1 MTLIRE
7 RRQQRALRL
16 SVPEPVAPLWHCAS
30 SSSSPSSS
38 GSMNSPVIEN
48 LSDLEKLAVL
58 GHGNGGTV
66 YKVRHRLTMEVYALK
81 VIRFGEDAGGA
92 AKVQQQ
98 ATHEGEILK
107 LVDSRFVVRC
117 YGVLDSALDDGGDM
131 YFVMEY
137 MATGSLQDVLCA
149 RRRLSETTISL
160 VARSVL
166 EGLRY
171 LHGIQIVHRD
181 IKPSNLLINCRGAV
195 KIADFGVSRI
205 VADTIEECDSCVG
218 TCAYMSPERVDPER
232 WDGDY
237 SDGFAADVWS
247 LGVVVL
253 ECHVGCFPLIPPG
266 QKADWATLVFGICLG
281 EKMEMPESASPEFHD
296 FFNKT

>member
-16 SVPEPVAPLWHCAS
+16 SVPEPVAPLRHYTYSSSSSSLS

-58 GHGNGGTV
+58 GHENGGTV
-66 YKVRHRLTMEVYALK
+66 YKVRHKLTMEVYALK
-81 VIRFGEDAGGA
+81 IIRFGEDAGCA

-107 LVDSRFVVRC
+107 LVDSRFV
-117 YGVLDSALDDGGDM
+117 
-131 YFVMEY
+131 
-137 MATGSLQDVLCA
+137 
-149 RRRLSETTISL
+149 
-160 VARSVL
+160 
-166 EGLRY
+166 
-171 LHGIQIVHRD
+171 IVHRD
-181 IKPSNLLINCRGAV
+181 IKPSNLLINGRGEV
-195 KIADFGVSRI
+195 KIADFGVSR
-205 VADTIEECDSCVG
+205 VVAADTIEECDSCVG

-237 SDGFAADVWS
+237 SDGFAGDVWS

-266 QKADWATLVFGICLG
+266 QKADWATLVFAICLG
-281 EKMEMPESASPEFHD
+281 EKMAMPESASPEFHD
-296 FFNKT
+296 FVCRCLEKDWRKRGTVEELLHHPFVTRCSSGRLAVDNAF

>member
-1 MTLIRE
+1 MKHDIDKGEHATKI
-7 RRQQRALRL
+7 
-16 SVPEPVAPLWHCAS
+16 SVPEPVAPLRHYAS
-30 SSSSPSSS
+30 SSSSSSSSPLSS
-38 GSMNSPVIEN
+38 GSMNSLVIEN

-81 VIRFGEDAGGA
+81 VIRFGEDAGCA

-137 MATGSLQDVLCA
+137 MAEGSLQDILRT
-149 RRRLSETTISL
+149 RRRLWETTISC

-171 LHGIQIVHRD
+171 LHGMQIVHRD
-181 IKPSNLLINCRGAV
+181 IKPSNLLINGRG
-195 KIADFGVSRI
+195 
-205 VADTIEECDSCVG
+205 
-218 TCAYMSPERVDPER
+218 
-232 WDGDY
+232 
-237 SDGFAADVWS
+237 
-247 LGVVVL
+247 
-253 ECHVGCFPLIPPG
+253 
-266 QKADWATLVFGICLG
+266 
-281 EKMEMPESASPEFHD
+281 
-296 FFNKT
+296 